1 MEVNTLQRKA
11 KQAVESP
18 TSTLET
24 TEKDYEES
32 SPIHRYLF
40 GSECAS
46 VDALGKV
53 FVMPVPLSFSSHLPG
68 SEYMPLAETEKR
80 HSFPNRSHDDFVP
93 EDTSSNHLQDNISC
107 KLKQGFPPN
116 SANEILETQS
126 LMKKH
131 STDVGRGDEANCV
144 GEIVILSDEDDCE
157 GLELSPRLTNFIK
170 SGVVPD
176 SPVYDQG

>member
-1 MEVNTLQRKA
+1 MEVNTLQRNA
-11 KQAVESP
+11 KQVVESP

-32 SPIHRYLF
+32 SPTHCYLF

-53 FVMPVPLSFSSHLPG
+53 FVMPVPLSFSSNVLG
-68 SEYMPLAETEKR
+68 SECMPLAETQKR
-80 HSFPNRSHDDFVP
+80 HSFPNRSHNDFFLK
-93 EDTSSNHLQDNISC
+93 DTSSKHLQGNISG
-107 KLKQGFPPN
+107 KSMQAFPPI
-116 SANEILETQS
+116 SGDEILETQS
-126 LMKKH
+126 CVKRH
-131 STDVGRGDEANCV
+131 STNVGKGDEENGV
-144 GEIVILSDEDDCE
+144 GEIVISSDEDECE